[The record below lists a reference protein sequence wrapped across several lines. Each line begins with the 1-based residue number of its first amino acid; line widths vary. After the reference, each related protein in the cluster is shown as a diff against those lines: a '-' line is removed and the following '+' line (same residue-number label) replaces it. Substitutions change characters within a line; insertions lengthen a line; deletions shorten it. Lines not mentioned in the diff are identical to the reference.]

1 MGSPLLLEPFWLKEN
16 GECVRSLM
24 NLFLPKTVNVKYGC
38 TAVVSCITLLY
49 NLLLKLAYHLTRVK

>member
-1 MGSPLLLEPFWLKEN
+1 MCSPLLLEPFWLKEN

-49 NLLLKLAYHLTRVK
+49 NLLLKLA